1 MIEEITEIIINI
13 INIIIIN
20 ILITSIQKIKEAD
33 IDKFFDNIDKLLDNA
48 VFNINKFFDNAF
60 NILLLV
66 I

>member
-1 MIEEITEIIINI
+1 MIEEITEII

-33 IDKFFDNIDKLLDNA
+33 IDKFFDNA
-48 VFNINKFFDNAF
+48 V

>member
-1 MIEEITEIIINI
+1 MIEEITEII